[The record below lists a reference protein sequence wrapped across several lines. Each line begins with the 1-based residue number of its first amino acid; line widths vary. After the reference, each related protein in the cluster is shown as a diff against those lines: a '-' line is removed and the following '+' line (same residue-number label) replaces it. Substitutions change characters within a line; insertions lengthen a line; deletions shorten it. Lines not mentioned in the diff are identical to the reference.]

1 MSLNTEEDTE
11 RGRRRVLTP
20 GSLLSVVSAT
30 VLIDSLIL
38 VFSCL
43 IIWSVGGYLMLSL
56 VPFGILTLA
65 VALPA
70 VWACVAVAVLAFHA
84 ETDPEN
90 N

>member
-1 MSLNTEEDTE
+1 MSLNFEEDDA
-11 RGRRRVLTP
+11 RGRHRVLTAS
-20 GSLLSVVSAT
+20 SLLSVVSAT

-56 VPFGILTLA
+56 IPFAILTLT
-65 VALPA
+65 VGLPT